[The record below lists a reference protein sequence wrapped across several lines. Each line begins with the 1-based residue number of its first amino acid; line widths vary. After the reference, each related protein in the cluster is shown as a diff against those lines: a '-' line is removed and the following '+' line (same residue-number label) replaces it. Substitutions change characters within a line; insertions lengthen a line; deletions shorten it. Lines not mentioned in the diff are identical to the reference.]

1 MTGLFSGGFAWSD
14 DVVSQPA
21 ATPLATASGA
31 VASPAKQDARRASD
45 PAVASVAGV
54 AETEGRRLERALSQT
69 MSPVLATPGATAG
82 TADFRGVE
90 GGDDAL
96 VAGVASVAAW
106 RTGVDRLRGMRHMP
120 KPYHAES
127 WRGLIDDATRFLD
140 LWGED
145 AVRAGWSTLEAFG
158 TNPEVWQRRCDRL
171 GLVILLGGRPIQSL
185 DSAGALIGTGADTNT
200 YRRRPRS
207 AGGVALWDVK
217 MGVASG

>member
-1 MTGLFSGGFAWSD
+1 MLARATGR
-14 DVVSQPA
+14 V
-21 ATPLATASGA
+21 
-31 VASPAKQDARRASD
+31 K
-45 PAVASVAGV
+45 
-54 AETEGRRLERALSQT
+54 
-69 MSPVLATPGATAG
+69 
-82 TADFRGVE
+82 TADFCGVE
-90 GGDDAL
+90 GGAEAL

-106 RTGVDRLRGMRHMP
+106 RIGVERLRGMRHMP

-158 TNPEVWQRRCDRL
+158 TNPVTWQRRCDRL

-185 DSAGALIGTGADTNT
+185 DSAGALIGASADTNT

-217 MGVASG
+217 MGIASG